1 MISQRSTK
9 TVALMALLVV
19 SDSTAVIIAVR
30 HDSVHLSRILNE
42 DWYPADKTEMIQ
54 TLYEARPD
62 ERGLIRTPNQANFS
76 Y

>member
-1 MISQRSTK
+1 
-9 TVALMALLVV
+9 MALLVV

-54 TLYEARPD
+54 TLDVDCMKDPTQ
-62 ERGLIRTPNQANFS
+62 LPNR
-76 Y
+76 

>member
-19 SDSTAVIIAVR
+19 SDSTAVITAVR
-30 HDSVHLSRILNE
+30 HDSFHLSRILNE

-54 TLYEARPD
+54 TLDVDCMKDPTQ
-62 ERGLIRTPNQANFS
+62 LPNR
-76 Y
+76 